1 MQKDLNER
9 AKTIKL
15 LTGSIDLSFH
25 DLVLNNGFLNMTPQ
39 AQITATKKNQ
49 TNKPDFTKIKVF
61 VQRKPLRKYNDN
73 PQNRRKYLQ
82 IKRLIK
88 VWYPEY
94 IKN

>member
-39 AQITATKKNQ
+39 AQITATKKTKQINQ
-49 TNKPDFTKIKVF
+49 TSPKSRFLCKGSH
-61 VQRKPLRKYNDN
+61 
-73 PQNRRKYLQ
+73 
-82 IKRLIK
+82 
-88 VWYPEY
+88 
-94 IKN
+94 